1 VLVKAHELKMAAKLI
16 SEGTLRFEEGKLVQT
31 PRAAAFAEHVRSLRA
46 SPLFH
51 FSLASKELFHSNF
64 LAWLCETYPSL
75 VGPLF
80 AKFTQAPNAS
90 CDRLTVH
97 REQRNTDLTIEF
109 PNGETLVVE
118 NKVKRGS
125 LL

>member
-1 VLVKAHELKMAAKLI
+1 
-16 SEGTLRFEEGKLVQT
+16 VQS
-31 PRAAAFAEHVRSLRA
+31 PRAAAFEECVRSLRA

-80 AKFTQAPNAS
+80 ARFTKSPSAS

-109 PNGETLVVE
+109 PNGETLVA
-118 NKVKRGS
+118 RTR
-125 LL
+125 